1 MREKTEGKKLFGQ
14 LRDEKNL
21 QERIA
26 AMKNT
31 LQEF

>member
-1 MREKTEGKKLFGQ
+1 MREKTEGKQLFGQ

-21 QERIA
+21 QGRIA